1 MQRPAPKF
9 YPVLT
14 LCSQLV
20 LPSWAVLASLTPC
33 LRHRSAT
40 DTSASC
46 SLLACELDALRH
58 SHVVNER
65 KVRARLVRVAG
76 TVRLVLL
83 GADRH
88 GSARFMQACAL
99 IPICRYACYKSALAV
114 VLDVDQT
121 CQQYHESL
129 ATSSRF
135 SAIISTRSKSTRISW
150 YYAAGATMPGQ
161 GSKAAHR
168 VDRRF
173 RSKFQIVSGF
183 LLTLVVSL
191 PLSWP
196 SRAQMGSVRV
206 VFTKAG

>member
-1 MQRPAPKF
+1 
-9 YPVLT
+9 
-14 LCSQLV
+14 
-20 LPSWAVLASLTPC
+20 
-33 LRHRSAT
+33 
-40 DTSASC
+40 
-46 SLLACELDALRH
+46 
-58 SHVVNER
+58 
-65 KVRARLVRVAG
+65 
-76 TVRLVLL
+76 
-83 GADRH
+83 
-88 GSARFMQACAL
+88 MQACAL
-99 IPICRYACYKSALAV
+99 IPICRCACYKSALAV
-114 VLDVDQT
+114 ALDVDQT

-173 RSKFQIVSGF
+173 GSKFQIVSGF

-206 VFTKAG
+206 VFTKVGLIGGAGAGQGILTYRGREYPFRVSGLSLGIAVGASTRVSYLQDPRDFPGISMMLSASAAR